1 MCVEC
6 TNNNVYSIFNI
17 VALLTAVWNL
27 VVCVD
32 GEKDNLALQDFL
44 DESDEG
50 PSSSSKKA
58 KSSSSHSSSAS
69 KKKGQG
75 PSKPPRQS
83 SKVQNK
89 PAKQKRKPPAKHVP
103 PQKSKTIPK
112 GNIALEE
119 IKKEVEKQ
127 LGASKTPMEDKRQ
140 KIAKGAKKDENA
152 YPTFDDIQSDWDD
165 DKNEKIKP
173 KKMNLDEKQKK
184 IAMGAKKDTSAY
196 PTMDDIESDWDSQ
209 EDEQR
214 KEIRKKKASLEP
226 KRSLIGPPPKKKR

>member
-1 MCVEC
+1 MGD
-6 TNNNVYSIFNI
+6 TYSD
-17 VALLTAVWNL
+17 ALSPTWVTPGLNPD
-27 VVCVD
+27 VCYSTSRIGQTD
-32 GEKDNLALQDFL
+32 DFL

-184 IAMGAKKDTSAY
+184 IAMGAKKDTSVTESNCFEEKRKSQSAAY
-196 PTMDDIESDWDSQ
+196 LRLIRRWTISRVIGILKKMNKE
-209 EDEQR
+209 R
-214 KEIRKKKASLEP
+214 K
-226 KRSLIGPPPKKKR
+226 